1 MKNSK
6 NLALILI
13 VALLSSGFSF
23 SQNCK
28 AIDANRLALPI
39 LRKQIAPMEIVLN
52 RTNSYIKLNN
62 QTNKFDMGEHKV
74 QGPVRKWV
82 YYVNDVQSLRGK
94 NNVTYENGKFYL
106 LMEFE
111 GNGNEIK
118 GKCPGCIKGRRDKRA
133 PDFDWKSPR
142 IAKIRLK
149 PIAYNNSIAFD
160 VEKVD
165 LVGKFEMGGKL
176 DILIPMLNAIEIK
189 LKNEIEKQ
197 TRKILNMPAN
207 KAAMAKAF
215 EGFVKLNRIERV
227 SSVYTSGNKL
237 FFCE

>member
-1 MKNSK
+1 MKNLK
-6 NLALILI
+6 ILL
-13 VALLSSGFSF
+13 VLLTVLLLSSGHSF

-28 AIDANRLALPI
+28 AIDANRLALPV
-39 LRKQIAPMEIVLN
+39 LRKQIATMEIVLN
-52 RTNSYIKLNN
+52 RTDSYIKLNN
-62 QTNKFDMGEHKV
+62 QTIKFDMGEHEV
-74 QGPVRKWV
+74 QGPARKWI
-82 YYVNDVQSLRGK
+82 YYVNDVQSIRGK
-94 NNVTYENGKFYL
+94 NNLSYENGQFYL
-106 LMEFE
+106 TIEFE
-111 GNGNEIK
+111 GNESEIK
-118 GKCPGCIKGRRDKRA
+118 GKCPGCMKGRRDKRA
-133 PDFDWKSPR
+133 PDFNWKSPR

-149 PIAYNNSIAFD
+149 PIAYNGSIAFN

-165 LVGKFEMGGKL
+165 LIGKFEMGGKL

-197 TRKILNMPAN
+197 TRKILNLPQN

-215 EGFVKLNRIERV
+215 EGFVKMNRLERV